1 MFPVGAG
8 SEDGVCLC
16 VGAGP
21 ALCAGQ
27 EGAVGGLPPQRR
39 PRHPRLAHPG
49 PAPAQAQGRDRAADL
64 RPLQVTTSDDDNDDD
79 DNDMMMMMMMI
90 IMMMMMM
97 I

>member
-39 PRHPRLAHPG
+39 PRLPRLAHPG

-64 RPLQVTTSDDDNDDD
+64 RPLQVTYSDDDNDNNDD
-79 DNDMMMMMMMI
+79 DVDNDDDADWT
-90 IMMMMMM
+90 
-97 I
+97 